1 MVFRV
6 LDFWAMKSSAA
17 WRTSDDLV
25 SSLPAKLFDRRGAL
39 RLDLAC
45 PVSLSRPGEASPVV
59 SKTEN
64 LSTKGFYCISDRP
77 FSPNETLDCEVV
89 IPSAGSGKNL
99 PEINLVLR
107 AVVEVVRVVAKGME
121 PGFGLA
127 CQIKSYTVAPKL

>member
-1 MVFRV
+1 
-6 LDFWAMKSSAA
+6 MKASAA

-45 PVSLSRPGEASPVV
+45 PVSLLRPGEVSPVV

-77 FSPNETLDCEVV
+77 FSPNETLNCEVV
-89 IPSAGSGKNL
+89 IPSSGSGNL

-127 CQIKSYTVAPKL
+127 CQIKSYTIAQL